1 MVELRYFRRSGH
13 AQEDPQDHVEA
24 AVIAEWEAKD
34 PIDGFRA
41 RMLENEWATEEEL
54 VTIENDEVE
63 RCRVASEQAVGES
76 LPDGPDAV
84 ESVYSNLDATRPWT
98 RAVSPDP
105 TVA

>member
-1 MVELRYFRRSGH
+1 MVELRYFRRGGD
-13 AQEDPQDHVEA
+13 AQHDVQDYADP

-34 PIDGFRA
+34 PVDGFRG
-41 RMLENEWATEEEL
+41 RMLENQWATEEEL
-54 VTIENDEVE
+54 ATIESEEFE

-105 TVA
+105 TMA